1 MIFMFL
7 PAFQSAPHY
16 HFPLDLNVL
25 PLSTEPSKLTLAS
38 SFRQCCLT
46 VCQLYRLNK
55 LDTHNLWSLTVVLP
69 NSSGSRELT
78 YILGSTQT
86 IRFSSNEFESKNGFY
101 GEANRVATLGRK
113 DLMTWPNIE

>member
-1 MIFMFL
+1 
-7 PAFQSAPHY
+7 
-16 HFPLDLNVL
+16 
-25 PLSTEPSKLTLAS
+25 
-38 SFRQCCLT
+38 
-46 VCQLYRLNK
+46 
-55 LDTHNLWSLTVVLP
+55 LP

-86 IRFSSNEFESKNGFY
+86 TRFSSNEFESKNGFY